1 MQALNEYFTFA
12 TQLRVQCQMFASV
25 SGRELQWLGGGGV
38 NFEELIL
45 GVEPI
50 YNRPRK

>member
-1 MQALNEYFTFA
+1 MQVLNEYFTCA
-12 TQLRVQCQMFASV
+12 SQLRVQCQMFASV
-25 SGRELQWLGGGGV
+25 SERKLQRLGEGGV